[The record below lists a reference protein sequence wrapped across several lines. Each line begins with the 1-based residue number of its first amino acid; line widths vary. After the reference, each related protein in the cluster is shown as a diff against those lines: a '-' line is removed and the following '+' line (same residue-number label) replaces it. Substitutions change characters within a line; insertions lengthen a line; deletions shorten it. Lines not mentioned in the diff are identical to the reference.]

1 MFLLITT
8 LILSIVNGAWLLNR
22 IEQTHQTVWQE
33 LGKPSVSLST
43 GVHPRIALIKY
54 IWSLDFKKLKDPSLS
69 LSGYTAITL
78 EILLILQFLALAIAI
93 L

>member
-1 MFLLITT
+1 MYWIITT
-8 LILSIVNGAWLLNR
+8 LLVSIANGAWLINR
-22 IEQTHQTVWQE
+22 IEQAHQTVWQK

-43 GVHPRIALIKY
+43 GVRPRIALINY
-54 IWSLDFKKLKDPSLS
+54 IWSLGFKKLKDPSLS

-78 EILLILQFLALAIAI
+78 EILLILQFLVLAIAI